1 MKCQK
6 CKYYVIGELMG
17 QCNRFPRPVNKSPN
31 HWCGEYVLKEMT
43 LEVVPDNVR
52 ENVQN
57 ITQIGEVVEIKKRGR
72 KPNANKGTE

>member
-1 MKCQK
+1 MKCQQ

-43 LEVVPDNVR
+43 LEVVPDNVP
-52 ENVQN
+52 VA
-57 ITQIGEVVEIKKRGR
+57 TGEVVEIKKRGR

>member
-1 MKCQK
+1 MKCQQ

-17 QCNRFPRPVNKSPN
+17 QCNRFPRPVNKGPS
-31 HWCGEYVLKEMT
+31 HWCGEYVVKEVT

-72 KPNANKGTE
+72 KPSVNKGTE